1 MILDIK
7 DISLLVKGE
16 LVKVIFLDMSIYYF
30 NDLLQIVLNNNVLQC
45 FILYEGLDMEE
56 SIVLDRE
63 KDIGFVILR
72 Y

>member
-1 MILDIK
+1 
-7 DISLLVKGE
+7 
-16 LVKVIFLDMSIYYF
+16 MSIYNF
-30 NDLLQIVLNNNVLQC
+30 NDSLQIVLNNNVLQC

-63 KDIGFVILR
+63 KDIGFVIQR